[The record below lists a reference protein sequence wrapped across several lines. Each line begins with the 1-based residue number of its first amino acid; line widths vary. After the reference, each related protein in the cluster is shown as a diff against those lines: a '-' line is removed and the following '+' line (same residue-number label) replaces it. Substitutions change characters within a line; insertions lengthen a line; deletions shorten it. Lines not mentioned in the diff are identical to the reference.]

1 MKITTTIKKESTKEV
16 SHLFIDK
23 RVKNR
28 FYISSIIYILFSII
42 SLINK
47 IIILVP
53 IFIILILIA
62 AFILYLNKKAREEVM
77 DKVFDKLY
85 PNGEYTLTLKLKKD
99 EISFKNSHFSDELN
113 IKYEEIKEIKE
124 TTNYILLFLNNKT
137 HFILTKEDFDFNKL
151 KEKINKKIGKV
162 K

>member
-1 MKITTTIKKESTKEV
+1 MKITTTIKKESTKEI

-23 RVKNR
+23 RNKNR
-28 FYISSIIYILFSII
+28 FYISSLIYILFLLISI
-42 SLINK
+42 INK

-53 IFIILILIA
+53 VFIVLILIS
-62 AFILYLNKKAREEVM
+62 AFVLYLNKKAREEVM

-99 EISFKNSHFSDELN
+99 EISFKNSHFSDEIN
-113 IKYEEIKEIKE
+113 VNYEDIKEIKE

-137 HFILTKEDFDFNKL
+137 HFILPKEDFDFNKFI
-151 KEKINKKIGKV
+151 EKLNKKIGKV

>member
-1 MKITTTIKKESTKEV
+1 MKITTTIKKESTKEI

-23 RVKNR
+23 RNKNR
-28 FYISSIIYILFSII
+28 FYISSLIYILFLLISI
-42 SLINK
+42 INK

-53 IFIILILIA
+53 VFIVLILIS
-62 AFILYLNKKAREEVM
+62 AFILFLNKKAREEVM

-85 PNGEYTLTLKLKKD
+85 PNGDYTLTLKLKKD
-99 EISFKNSHFSDELN
+99 EISFKNSHFSDEIN
-113 IKYEEIKEIKE
+113 VNYEDIKEIKE

-137 HFILTKEDFDFNKL
+137 HFILAKKDFDFNKFI
-151 KEKINKKIGKV
+151 EKLNKKIGKV